1 MAGDRKPSIAPAS
14 QRARAERHSTTDAV
28 LAPRECSSAVVLA
41 SREAIGSRLRLTREA
56 LGFGITAFASKCGL
70 SRTRLQNFEA
80 GRNLIKPE
88 QAAKLFDAFAGDGL
102 DFNWLYSGD
111 MSGISPKIASAIM
124 ARTEQM
130 AQSKAGVVNE

>member
-1 MAGDRKPSIAPAS
+1 MGEAQKPGARPEPHTGRAKKRPMAETATALRN
-14 QRARAERHSTTDAV
+14 
-28 LAPRECSSAVVLA
+28 CSSIPDLV
-41 SREAIGSRLRLTREA
+41 SREAIGLRLRLTREA

-88 QAAKLFDAFAGDGL
+88 QAAKLFEAFAEAGL

-111 MSGISPKIASAIM
+111 VSGISPKIASSIKAK
-124 ARTEQM
+124 AERL
-130 AQSKAGVVNE
+130 AQSNAGVVNE